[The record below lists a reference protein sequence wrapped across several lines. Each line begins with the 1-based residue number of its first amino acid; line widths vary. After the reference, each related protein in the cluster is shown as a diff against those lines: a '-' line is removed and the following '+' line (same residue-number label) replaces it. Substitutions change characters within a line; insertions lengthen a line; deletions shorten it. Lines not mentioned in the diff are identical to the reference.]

1 MEVNDILFSRVK
13 VMDVMNIANALTRDS
28 ISNFKTRKEKEKA
41 LNGLIYINKAMEDII
56 RAYPNLS

>member
-41 LNGLIYINKAMEDII
+41 LNGLIYINKAMEDIK